1 MKGICGS
8 IFVLLFLVAGC
19 QEEEYQIKVRFRE
32 AGNLET
38 GSPVFIKEGIRIGR
52 VVNIQTSGPGKLVAL
67 SIDADKKGTITE
79 FVNFAIAA
87 DPEGGSQDAVA
98 VTTTRQGGTVLPR
111 GSVVDGVDLKSPGL
125 VEQIRKEVKQ
135 ELRRLDKHFDGIS
148 REVYSLIQ
156 ELQTLPEKQAVKE
169 MEKELENLGRTI
181 RESSQEW
188 KERIQKELLPE
199 LKKEIDRLK
208 KKLKEKGREEEAKP
222 LEIKM
227 DELQTI

>member
-19 QEEEYQIKVRFRE
+19 QEEDYQIKVRFRE
-32 AGNLET
+32 VGNLET
-38 GSPVFIKEGIRIGR
+38 DSPVFIKEGDRIGR
-52 VVNIQTSGPGKLVAL
+52 VADIQTSGAGKLVTL
-67 SIDADKKGTITE
+67 SIDPEKKEAITE
-79 FVNFAIAA
+79 FVNFMIAA
-87 DPEGGSQDAVA
+87 GPGEGSQYAVE
-98 VTTTRQGGTVLPR
+98 VTTTRQGGAPLPR
-111 GSVVDGVDLKSPGL
+111 GSVVDGIELRPPGL

-135 ELRRLDKHFDGIS
+135 ELRRLDRHFDGIS
-148 REVYSLIQ
+148 REVDTLIQ

-169 MEKELENLGRTI
+169 MEKELEDLGRAI

-208 KKLKEKGREEEAKP
+208 EKLKEKGREKDAEP